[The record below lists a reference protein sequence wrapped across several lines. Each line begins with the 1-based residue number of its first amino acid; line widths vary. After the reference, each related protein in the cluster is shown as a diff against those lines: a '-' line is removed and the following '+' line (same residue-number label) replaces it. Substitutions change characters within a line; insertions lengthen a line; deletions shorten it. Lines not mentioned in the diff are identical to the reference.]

1 MNEWMNSHAPLRMQ
15 WSVLYFFCCFEYDLI
30 FGLCCALGRLLFIK
44 GTSAWVLCKLLIC
57 LKGGAD
63 MWNLTCL
70 YLTRSTGEDQS
81 WKVFFFYFILF
92 HFLTPLFGKIEV
104 VEPAKLKSNCPVNA
118 V

>member
-1 MNEWMNSHAPLRMQ
+1 MVWHLNEWIPMHHWKCSDLFCT
-15 WSVLYFFCCFEYDLI
+15 SFVVLNMILY
-30 FGLCCALGRLLFIK
+30 
-44 GTSAWVLCKLLIC
+44 SAWVLCKLLIC